1 MTAFWIAAGVLLA
14 VALALLLPSL
24 LRTSSR
30 NQPDEPLPREFAN
43 LDILREQ
50 LAQLDAELASG
61 ALDAGAHR
69 SARAEIE
76 RRVLDEESGAA
87 TPAAGARTRA
97 PRTALALGL
106 FIPALAIG
114 LYALLGNRD
123 ALSPQVIAAA
133 PPAAAASDSEVEAMV
148 EMLAKRLETMAGQPG
163 ELEGWVLLA
172 RTYGAMQRFA
182 EADRAYERAIALA
195 PQEAQLYADRAD
207 MVAMKQGRS
216 LSGLPMQLV
225 GQALQIDPNNLKAL
239 VLAGSEAFERADYA
253 AAGTYWTRAR
263 VNLPADSELAANL
276 DNSLAEVRTRTGGA
290 PAQVAAASAPAAPAL
305 KPAQEPPP
313 VAGAVASVSGIV
325 SLAPS
330 LAATVA
336 PNDTVFIFAR
346 AAEGPRMPLAILR
359 HRASELPI
367 RFTLDDSQA
376 MSPEMK
382 LSKFPRVVVGARVSK
397 SGNAMTQPG
406 DLIAAPVPG
415 GGSELK
421 LVIDQ
426 VQP

>member
-1 MTAFWIAAGVLLA
+1 M
-14 VALALLLPSL
+14 
-24 LRTSSR
+24 
-30 NQPDEPLPREFAN
+30 
-43 LDILREQ
+43 
-50 LAQLDAELASG
+50 
-61 ALDAGAHR
+61 
-69 SARAEIE
+69 
-76 RRVLDEESGAA
+76 LDEESGAA
-87 TPAAGARTRA
+87 APAAIARVRA

-106 FIPALAIG
+106 FIPVLAIG

-123 ALSPQVIAAA
+123 ALSPQAIASA

-225 GQALQIDPNNLKAL
+225 GQALKIDPNNLKAL

-276 DNSLAEVRTRTGGA
+276 DSSLAEVRARTGGA
-290 PAQVAAASAPAAPAL
+290 ALQVAAASAPAAPAQ
-305 KPAQEPPP
+305 KPAQEAPLA
-313 VAGAVASVSGIV
+313 AGAAASISGVV
-325 SLAPS
+325 SLAPA
-330 LAATVA
+330 LAAKVSPERHRLHLRPRRRRPAHAAGDPPA
-336 PNDTVFIFAR
+336 PRLR
-346 AAEGPRMPLAILR
+346 AADPLHTRRQSGDVARDEAVEIPPRGGR
-359 HRASELPI
+359 RAGLEVGQRDAATRRPDRRAGTRRQRRVEAGDRSGSAV
-367 RFTLDDSQA
+367 R
-376 MSPEMK
+376 
-382 LSKFPRVVVGARVSK
+382 PRPDRPP
-397 SGNAMTQPG
+397 T
-406 DLIAAPVPG
+406 AAPR
-415 GGSELK
+415 K
-421 LVIDQ
+421 RDR
-426 VQP
+426 

>member
-14 VALALLLPSL
+14 AALALLLPSL
-24 LRTSSR
+24 LRASSR
-30 NQPDEPLPREFAN
+30 SQPDEPLPREFAN

-61 ALDAGAHR
+61 ALDTEAHR
-69 SARAEIE
+69 AARAEIE
-76 RRVLDEESGAA
+76 RRVLDEDSGAA
-87 TPAAGARTRA
+87 TPTSSTRTRA

-114 LYALLGNRD
+114 LYAVLGNRD
-123 ALSPQVIAAA
+123 AMSPQSLA
-133 PPAAAASDSEVEAMV
+133 DSEVEAMV
-148 EMLAKRLETMAGQPG
+148 EVLAKRLETMAGQPG

-182 EADRAYERAIALA
+182 DADRAYERAIALA

-263 VNLPADSELAANL
+263 VNLPPESELAANL

-290 PAQVAAASAPAAPAL
+290 PVQVAAASAPAAPAQ
-305 KPAQEPPP
+305 KPAQEAPPA
-313 VAGAVASVSGIV
+313 AGAVASVNGVV

-330 LAATVA
+330 LAAMVA

-376 MSPEMK
+376 MAPEMK

-415 GGSELK
+415 GSGELK